1 MMNNTTNLDK
11 NVFLEHILRDFLH
24 RSKKGEQA
32 QDYID
37 KVYDGY
43 KTLLENQSKVSMDRS
58 EEIKDFYD
66 ILDRVYKMFSDPE
79 TRELIVNS
87 GLGKMN

>member
-1 MMNNTTNLDK
+1 MFFRTYI
-11 NVFLEHILRDFLH
+11 ERFLH

-43 KTLLENQSKVSMDRS
+43 KTLLENQLKVSMDRS

>member
-43 KTLLENQSKVSMDRS
+43 KTLLEN
-58 EEIKDFYD
+58 
-66 ILDRVYKMFSDPE
+66 
-79 TRELIVNS
+79 
-87 GLGKMN
+87 

>member
-43 KTLLENQSKVSMDRS
+43 KTLLENQLKVSM
-58 EEIKDFYD
+58 EK
-66 ILDRVYKMFSDPE
+66 
-79 TRELIVNS
+79 
-87 GLGKMN
+87 

>member
-1 MMNNTTNLDK
+1 M
-11 NVFLEHILRDFLH
+11 
-24 RSKKGEQA
+24 
-32 QDYID
+32 
-37 KVYDGY
+37 
-43 KTLLENQSKVSMDRS
+43 LENQSKVSMDRS

-87 GLGKMN
+87 GLGKNELMEKYAYRILGAQRKEEDVTEYLMAI